1 MNSACKMPNTIGK
14 QHDKLNPNSIA
25 MNRPDFI
32 EEPCLPQDPSQ
43 APIDFRIRGSYPNY
57 FMLKLF
63 VEKGGREFEKDRE
76 PEGNKPGTVV
86 YILPG
91 ESQKREIAPRWYDI
105 FLMLRTKRDYLQSFL
120 RLLLAEQTGDS
131 HAKEE
136 LGRIRKDFYDACK
149 RYVDS
154 HPLEDNPYVTS
165 ALSPHSYTV
174 DQISHKGVMLTDLMR
189 AGYAVP
195 DFSILS
201 SAFFKRSLQADEEND
216 TKTSFQRHYLRE
228 ALHNLEIMTGC
239 SLGGGRF
246 PLILALRSTMPQYIP
261 GLMPTILNAGTTRQV
276 YQSLLRQFPEKMA
289 TRIYWNNLMNLYKML
304 SGKAHPYES
313 GIEERQIAQHKDLL
327 RLVEADIE
335 AYPNG
340 KAVLDDAFEQIYQ
353 YLLHIARFYSNNQSL
368 LATFM
373 QGRIAYPSLLLQKM
387 VWTIGSDFAYPGVL
401 YSRHSRTGLGV
412 QIESYPDIF
421 GEEIMTGNLSSK
433 DYEYFDRA
441 QIKEAFPAIYH
452 FDPLLPKLEKRLAS
466 PVTVEFGAE
475 SIPGKADLFA
485 VLQIN
490 ESELTGRAALLSSIA
505 LYEQGL
511 ISKERVSELVRP
523 YHRRQIFSESI
534 DQSSFAELQFF
545 GKGVNVLPR
554 SAVSAKICFSTAK
567 ALELKRKNEEK
578 ICLCKEK
585 FIPEDTIVLS
595 EMDAILSM
603 TPAAIHVVTACRG
616 YGIPAFLSLEEN
628 GIRMEGNSLVNRDG
642 LRIEE
647 YDWVTLS
654 SKNATIFKGK
664 AKFRPSRFWDYLHG
678 VQLEMN
684 PKEERV
690 FINLK
695 TAYQKYMDI
704 INSIKVPDIV
714 DLNTLTRLIRN
725 DLNEHPEA
733 ARDLVN
739 HWFESHAEDYVNQLM
754 ESNMGSHQDQYRVYE
769 LLSLEHK
776 VSFFKMA
783 DAYCRKNQRSG
794 LNAGSFML
802 GRFLAMPLPADF
814 WKGFDAEEVA
824 FMLNE
829 YVLYEKYLNVLCEVG
844 EQQITKAKAKIL
856 ADEIHNI
863 ETHIYN
869 VDGFIPLK
877 LGGRDWKELESA
889 CQGLF
894 NLQKETPGLIAK
906 IAEPYGSLFNYDQA
920 WRLQQLEKICRENG
934 LPLPH
939 PNES

>member
-1 MNSACKMPNTIGK
+1 M
-14 QHDKLNPNSIA
+14 
-25 MNRPDFI
+25 
-32 EEPCLPQDPSQ
+32 
-43 APIDFRIRGSYPNY
+43 
-57 FMLKLF
+57 
-63 VEKGGREFEKDRE
+63 
-76 PEGNKPGTVV
+76 
-86 YILPG
+86 
-91 ESQKREIAPRWYDI
+91 
-105 FLMLRTKRDYLQSFL
+105 
-120 RLLLAEQTGDS
+120 
-131 HAKEE
+131 
-136 LGRIRKDFYDACK
+136 
-149 RYVDS
+149 
-154 HPLEDNPYVTS
+154 
-165 ALSPHSYTV
+165 
-174 DQISHKGVMLTDLMR
+174 
-189 AGYAVP
+189 
-195 DFSILS
+195 
-201 SAFFKRSLQADEEND
+201 
-216 TKTSFQRHYLRE
+216 
-228 ALHNLEIMTGC
+228 
-239 SLGGGRF
+239 
-246 PLILALRSTMPQYIP
+246 
-261 GLMPTILNAGTTRQV
+261 
-276 YQSLLRQFPEKMA
+276 
-289 TRIYWNNLMNLYKML
+289 
-304 SGKAHPYES
+304 
-313 GIEERQIAQHKDLL
+313 
-327 RLVEADIE
+327 
-335 AYPNG
+335 
-340 KAVLDDAFEQIYQ
+340 
-353 YLLHIARFYSNNQSL
+353 
-368 LATFM
+368 
-373 QGRIAYPSLLLQKM
+373 
-387 VWTIGSDFAYPGVL
+387 
-401 YSRHSRTGLGV
+401 
-412 QIESYPDIF
+412 
-421 GEEIMTGNLSSK
+421 
-433 DYEYFDRA
+433 
-441 QIKEAFPAIYH
+441 
-452 FDPLLPKLEKRLAS
+452 
-466 PVTVEFGAE
+466 
-475 SIPGKADLFA
+475 
-485 VLQIN
+485 
-490 ESELTGRAALLSSIA
+490 
-505 LYEQGL
+505 
-511 ISKERVSELVRP
+511 VRP

-534 DQSSFAELQFF
+534 DQSSFEELQFF

-578 ICLCKEK
+578 VCLCKEK

-802 GRFLAMPLPADF
+802 GRFLAMPLTADF
-814 WKGFDAEEVA
+814 WKRFDAEEVA

-889 CQGLF
+889 RQGLF